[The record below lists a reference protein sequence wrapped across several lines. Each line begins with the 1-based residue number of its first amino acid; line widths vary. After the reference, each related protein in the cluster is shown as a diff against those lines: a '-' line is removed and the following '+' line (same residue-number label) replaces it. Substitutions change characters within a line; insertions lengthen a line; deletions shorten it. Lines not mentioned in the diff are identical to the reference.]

1 MNVAAFETVR
11 KVVPAHY
18 VGPVNPP
25 VLIRERVFSKLL
37 RTIGLRGSFYFFS
50 QQRLT
55 AIAAEVHRKCD
66 VSAKLDFFHG
76 FTPWILT
83 KPERRYIAWSD
94 CTFHDYINIYH
105 RPERFGN
112 EDIAR
117 VERKEAAWLKRAARV
132 LFTSDWAAE
141 RAISH
146 YALDER
152 QVASVGIFGE
162 IEEPTHD
169 AYAGAKEFVFVS
181 TDFRAK
187 GGDIVMSAFRDLRK
201 HWPDASLVVIGDRP
215 VKASA
220 EPGVSYVGF
229 LRKEVPGEYQEF
241 KQYMSRARALVN
253 ATKSDTAP
261 VLIIE
266 AGYFGCPVI
275 SSRKYAIPELVDYGQ
290 SGILLDDPS
299 SPRAVTQ
306 AMDWMLRH
314 EDKYLEMR
322 RAARKK
328 AHSQHSR
335 RRFEERLLSEIQEF
349 VFERAPVP

>member
-1 MNVAAFETVR
+1 MNVAAFETVT
-11 KVVPAHY
+11 KVAPARY
-18 VGPVNPP
+18 VGPVSPP
-25 VLIRERVFSKLL
+25 VMIREKVFSKLL
-37 RTIGLRGSFYFFS
+37 RTIGLQGSFYFFS
-50 QQRLT
+50 QERLA
-55 AIAAEVHRKCD
+55 AIAEEVHRKCD
-66 VSAKLDFFHG
+66 ASARLDFFHG

-105 RPERFGN
+105 RPEHFRK

-117 VERKEAAWLKRAARV
+117 IERKEAEWLKGATRV

-162 IEEPTHD
+162 IEEPTRD
-169 AYAGAKEFVFVS
+169 TYAGAKEFVFVS
-181 TDFRAK
+181 TNFGAK
-187 GGDIVMSAFRDLRK
+187 GGDIVMSAFRDLRN

-220 EPGVSYVGF
+220 EPGVSFVGF
-229 LRKEVPGEYQEF
+229 LRKEVPGEYQQF
-241 KQYMSRARALVN
+241 KQFMSRARALVN

-275 SSRKYAIPELVDYGQ
+275 SSRKYAIPELVDNGQ
-290 SGILLDDPS
+290 NGILLDDPS

-314 EDKYLEMR
+314 EYKYLEMR
-322 RAARKK
+322 QAARKK
-328 AHSQHSR
+328 AHNQHSR
-335 RRFEERLLSEIQEF
+335 RRFEERLLFHLQEASEARPI
-349 VFERAPVP
+349 